1 MKQEMLQKYAELLV
15 RCGLN
20 VQKGQ
25 DVMITAELDQP
36 EFVTMCVEECYRAG
50 ARKVLLDW
58 THQKVQKLHYDYQ
71 ELETLSVL
79 DKWQLEKWQWQADN
93 LPCKLYLESSNPDGL
108 AETDQEKIAKA
119 RQEWFPLIKPFR
131 DKMENRYQW
140 CIAAVPG
147 KEWALKVFPELDEN
161 EAVEALWEAILS
173 TSRALEGEPLVNW
186 KEHNAELKR
195 RYDYLN
201 SLKLESL
208 HYESSNGTDLTV
220 GLIDRGRFL
229 GGGEETLGGNFFN
242 PNIPSEEIFTT
253 PMAGKAEG
261 IVYATKPLSY
271 QGTLIENF
279 WIRFKDGKA
288 VESGAEKN
296 ADVLAKMI
304 AMDEGAAMLGEC
316 ALIPFDSPINN
327 TGILF
332 FNTLFDEN
340 ASCHLALGQ
349 GFSMLIEGFENM
361 TVEECRKCG
370 VNDSMIH
377 VDFMIGTPDLSITG
391 KTRNGEEVAIFKNGG
406 WAF

>member
-1 MKQEMLQKYAELLV
+1 MEQEKLQKYAELLV

-20 VQKGQ
+20 VQEGQ
-25 DVMITAELDQP
+25 EVIIMAELDQP

-50 ARKVLLDW
+50 AKKVLVEW
-58 THQKVQKLHYDYQ
+58 THQKIQKLHYDCQ
-71 ELETLSVL
+71 SLETLSTL
-79 DKWQLEKWQWQADN
+79 EKWQLEKWQWQVDA
-93 LPCKLYLESSNPDGL
+93 LPCKLYIESEDPDGL
-108 AETDQEKIAKA
+108 AGADQEKIAKA
-119 RQEWFPLIKPFR
+119 RQGWYPLVKPYR
-131 DKMENRYQW
+131 DQMENRYQW

-147 KEWALKVFPELDEN
+147 KTWAKKVFPELEEAD
-161 EAVEALWEAILS
+161 AVEALWNAILS
-173 TSRALEGEPLVNW
+173 TSRALEGEPLKNW
-186 KEHNAELKR
+186 EDHNADLQR
-195 RYDYLN
+195 RYDHLN
-201 SLKLESL
+201 SLKLRSL
-208 HYESSNGTDLTV
+208 HYKSANGTDLTV
-220 GLIDRGRFL
+220 GLIDSGRFL
-229 GGGEETLGGNFFN
+229 GGGEVTLGGNFFN

-279 WIRFKDGKA
+279 WIRFENGRA
-288 VESGAEKN
+288 VESDAEKN

-304 AMDEGAAMLGEC
+304 SMDEGAAMLGEC

-349 GFSMLIEGFENM
+349 GFSMLLEGFEDL
-361 TVEECRKCG
+361 TVEECRERG

-377 VDFMIGTPDLSITG
+377 VDFMIGAPDLSITG
-391 KTRNGEEVAIFKNGG
+391 TTRDGEEVAIFRNGG

>member
-1 MKQEMLQKYAELLV
+1 
-15 RCGLN
+15 
-20 VQKGQ
+20 
-25 DVMITAELDQP
+25 
-36 EFVTMCVEECYRAG
+36 
-50 ARKVLLDW
+50 
-58 THQKVQKLHYDYQ
+58 
-71 ELETLSVL
+71 
-79 DKWQLEKWQWQADN
+79 
-93 LPCKLYLESSNPDGL
+93 
-108 AETDQEKIAKA
+108 
-119 RQEWFPLIKPFR
+119 LIKPFR

-349 GFSMLIEGFENM
+349 GFSMLIEGVENM
-361 TVEECRKCG
+361 TVEE
-370 VNDSMIH
+370 
-377 VDFMIGTPDLSITG
+377 
-391 KTRNGEEVAIFKNGG
+391 
-406 WAF
+406 

>member
-1 MKQEMLQKYAELLV
+1 MDKEKLQKYAKLLV

-20 VQKGQ
+20 VREGQ
-25 DVMITAELDQP
+25 DVIIMAELDQP

-50 ARKVLLDW
+50 AKKVLVEW
-58 THQKVQKLHYDYQ
+58 THQKVQKLHYAHQ
-71 ELETLSVL
+71 SLETLASL
-79 DKWQLEKWQWQADN
+79 EKWQLEKWQWQVDA
-93 LPCKLYLESSNPDGL
+93 LPCKLYIESEDPDGL
-108 AETDQEKIAKA
+108 ADADQEKIAKA
-119 RQEWFPLIKPFR
+119 RQGWYPLVKPYR
-131 DKMENRYQW
+131 DQMENRYQW

-147 KEWALKVFPELDEN
+147 KTWAKKVFPELEES
-161 EAVEALWEAILS
+161 EAVEALWHAILS
-173 TSRALEGEPLVNW
+173 TSRAMEGDPLKNW
-186 KEHNAELKR
+186 EKHNADLKR

-201 SLKLESL
+201 ALKLRSL
-208 HYESSNGTDLTV
+208 HYQSANGTDLTV
-220 GLIDRGRFL
+220 GLIDSGRFL
-229 GGGEETLGGNFFN
+229 GGGEVTLGGNSFN

-279 WIRFKDGKA
+279 WIRFENGRA

-304 AMDEGAAMLGEC
+304 SMDEGAAMLGEC

-349 GFSMLIEGFENM
+349 GFSMLLEGFEDL
-361 TVEECRKCG
+361 TVEECRERG

-377 VDFMIGTPDLSITG
+377 VDFMIGAPDLSITG
-391 KTRNGEEVAIFKNGG
+391 TTQAGEEVAIFRSGG

>member
-1 MKQEMLQKYAELLV
+1 MKQEILQKYAELLV

-25 DVMITAELDQP
+25 DVMIVAELDQP
-36 EFVTMCVEECYRAG
+36 EFITMCVEECYRAG
-50 ARKVLLDW
+50 AEKVLLEW

-71 ELETLSVL
+71 TLETLSSL
-79 DKWQLEKWQWQADN
+79 DKWQLEKYQWQVEK
-93 LPCKLYLESSNPDGL
+93 LPCKLYVESSDPDGL
-108 AETDQEKIAKA
+108 ANTDQQKIAEA
-119 RQEWFPLIKPFR
+119 RQKWFPLIKPYR
-131 DKMENRYQW
+131 DQMENRYQW

-147 KEWALKVFPELDEN
+147 NAWAKKVFPELADA
-161 EAVEALWEAILS
+161 EAEEALWNAILS
-173 TSRALEGEPLVNW
+173 TSRALEGNPIENW
-186 KEHNAELKR
+186 KEHNANLKR
-195 RYDYLN
+195 RYEYLN
-201 SLKLESL
+201 SLKLKSL
-208 HYESSNGTDLTV
+208 HYESSNGTNLTV
-220 GLIDRGRFL
+220 GLIDGGRFL
-229 GGGEETLGGNFFN
+229 GGGEETLNGNFFN

-271 QGTLIENF
+271 QGTMIENF
-279 WIRFKDGKA
+279 WIRFENGRA

-296 ADVLAKMI
+296 ADVLTKMI
-304 AMDEGAAMLGEC
+304 SMDEGAAMLGEC
-316 ALIPFDSPINN
+316 AFIPFNSPINN

-349 GFSMLIEGFENM
+349 GFSMLLDGFESM
-361 TVEECRKCG
+361 TVEECRKRG

-377 VDFMIGTPDLSITG
+377 VDFMIGAPDLSIVGVTQ
-391 KTRNGEEVAIFKNGG
+391 KGEEVAIFQNGD

>member
-1 MKQEMLQKYAELLV
+1 MDQEKLQKYAELLV

-20 VQKGQ
+20 VQEGQ
-25 DVMITAELDQP
+25 DVMIAAELDQP

-50 ARKVLLDW
+50 ARKVLVEW
-58 THQKVQKLHYDYQ
+58 THQKVQKLHYDHQ
-71 ELETLSVL
+71 SLETLSTL
-79 DKWQLEKWQWQADN
+79 DKWQLEKWQWQVDA
-93 LPCKLYLESSNPDGL
+93 LPCKLYIESEDPDGL
-108 AETDQEKIAKA
+108 ADADQEKIAKA
-119 RQEWFPLIKPFR
+119 RQGWYPLVKPYR

-147 KEWALKVFPELDEN
+147 KTWAKKVFPELEEA
-161 EAVEALWEAILS
+161 EAVEALWNAILS
-173 TSRALEGEPLVNW
+173 TSRAMEGEPLKNW
-186 KEHNAELKR
+186 EEHNADLKR
-195 RYDYLN
+195 RYDHLN
-201 SLKLESL
+201 SLKLRSL
-208 HYESSNGTDLTV
+208 HYESANGTDLTV
-220 GLIDRGRFL
+220 GLIDTGRFL
-229 GGGEETLGGNFFN
+229 GGGEVTLGGNFFN

-279 WIRFKDGKA
+279 WIRFENGRA

-304 AMDEGAAMLGEC
+304 SMDEGAAMLGEC

-340 ASCHLALGQ
+340 ASCHLAMGQ
-349 GFSMLIEGFENM
+349 GFSMLLEGFENL
-361 TVEECRKCG
+361 TVEECRERG

-377 VDFMIGTPDLSITG
+377 VDFMIGAPDLSITG
-391 KTRNGEEVAIFKNGG
+391 TTQGGEEVAIFRNGG